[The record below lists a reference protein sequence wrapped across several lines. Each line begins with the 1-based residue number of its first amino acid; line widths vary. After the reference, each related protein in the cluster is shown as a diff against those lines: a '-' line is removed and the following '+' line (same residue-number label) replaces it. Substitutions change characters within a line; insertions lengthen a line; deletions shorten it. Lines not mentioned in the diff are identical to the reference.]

1 MSYEELLKQRI
12 IERTEVTQEEI
23 ADLLRVARRDINT
36 AQRNLIDHDL
46 DWAFAIA
53 YNSILQLTLA
63 WMNHL
68 GFRPK
73 GEAKHANTFT
83 FLEEALPK
91 ERQPMIKRLQ
101 RMRQKRNA
109 TIYRKAGLVGEKE
122 ARDVI
127 DFAGEY
133 YKEIEAILPEYIVKL
148 SYKED

>member
-1 MSYEELLKQRI
+1 M
-12 IERTEVTQEEI
+12 
-23 ADLLRVARRDINT
+23 
-36 AQRNLIDHDL
+36 
-46 DWAFAIA
+46 
-53 YNSILQLTLA
+53 
-63 WMNHL
+63 
-68 GFRPK
+68 
-73 GEAKHANTFT
+73 